1 MIKNTLDQKKA
12 IIIPVLGI
20 VAIVLA
26 AINRFFL
33 DNIVMS
39 GIVVILSTIFFVA
52 LVWFYASSRRTA
64 FKAQP
69 KQAKQKPK
77 N

>member
-1 MIKNTLDQKKA
+1 MKSKLDQKKSVT
-12 IIIPVLGI
+12 IMVLGI

-33 DNIVMS
+33 DNIAMS
-39 GIVVILSTIFFVA
+39 GIVVTLSIIFFVA
-52 LVWFYASSRRTA
+52 VAWFYVNSKRAA
-64 FKAQP
+64 LKAQS
-69 KQAKQKPK
+69 KQTKQKSK